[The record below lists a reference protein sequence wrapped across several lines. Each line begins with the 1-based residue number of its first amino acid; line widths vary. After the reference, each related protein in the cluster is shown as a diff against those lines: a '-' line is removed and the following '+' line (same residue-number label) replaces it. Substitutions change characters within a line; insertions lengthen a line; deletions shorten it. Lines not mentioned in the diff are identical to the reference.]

1 MNTLLNTCLVFGFI
15 KLKEHKNARSLSRQ
29 CIQKLQKS
37 SMFGFSRNDD
47 GTQNHEDNI
56 PFALK
61 FMSAISAY
69 LESNSRF
76 KQKALIELY

>member
-1 MNTLLNTCLVFGFI
+1 
-15 KLKEHKNARSLSRQ
+15 
-29 CIQKLQKS
+29 
-37 SMFGFSRNDD
+37 MFGFSRNDD
-47 GTQNHEDNI
+47 GSQNHEDNI

-76 KQKALIELY
+76 KQKALIELYQLQRQLAAQMDTLYDLNGNLM